1 MIKSGSHME
10 KMLKQLALKD
20 KLSTE
25 DYLLKL
31 LNDEYKIVFKKS
43 YLL

>member
-1 MIKSGSHME
+1 ME
-10 KMLKQLALKD
+10 KMLKQLALKN

-31 LNDEYKIVFKKS
+31 LNDEYKTVFKKS